1 MVPAVLVILAA
12 PGKVRVLADRVL
24 AKVPVAGL
32 VTAVETEPALV
43 MALVVAQ
50 APAAATRRRD
60 RINNRASKTAKVARA
75 VTVVKAARVVKVAAM
90 PVTNPVVMRAPVTA
104 KIPPMPPRVWASVA
118 GNPATVQT
126 RVQTTVQTMVQTAA
140 LARVQTRVQATAPDT
155 VRLGRVTPEMA
166 SNLVDPAHRARLS
179 RRRNNNELQLGAA
192 L

>member
-1 MVPAVLVILAA
+1 MVPAVLVIRAA
-12 PGKVRVLADRVL
+12 PGKVRVLAKDPV

-32 VTAVETEPALV
+32 ATAVATEPALV

-60 RINNRASKTAKVARA
+60 RINNRASKAARA
-75 VTVVKAARVVKVAAM
+75 VTVVKVARVAKVAAM
-90 PVTNPVVMRAPVTA
+90 PVTNPVVMRAPVAA
-104 KIPPMPPRVWASVA
+104 KTPPMPPRAWASVA

-126 RVQTTVQTMVQTAA
+126 RVQTRVQTAA

>member
-1 MVPAVLVILAA
+1 MVPAVLVIRAA
-12 PGKVRVLADRVL
+12 PGKVRVLAKDPV

-32 VTAVETEPALV
+32 ATAVATEPALV

-60 RINNRASKTAKVARA
+60 RINNRASKAARA
-75 VTVVKAARVVKVAAM
+75 VTVVKVAKVAAM
-90 PVTNPVVMRAPVTA
+90 PVTNPVVMRAPVAA
-104 KIPPMPPRVWASVA
+104 KTPPMPPRAWASVA

-126 RVQTTVQTMVQTAA
+126 RVQTRVQTAA